1 VSDNLL
7 TAGPR
12 PALCRSVLFVSG
24 LALESLGPALVGGAD
39 LVCIDIEDAVP
50 PERKAHALESVL
62 AAVASIDA
70 AASARLIVRI
80 NSLRSVNGLAD
91 LHAFLTRP
99 HALAALVL
107 PKVETADEV
116 RWAGALADDAGS
128 GLRLLAIIE
137 TPSGLEHCLA
147 IAGAHPRLWALFF
160 GGFDLS
166 TALGCDMAWEPLLYA
181 RSRVVHAAA
190 GAGIQVLD
198 SPFPDLA
205 DGPGLQAAAARAVS
219 RNDRQDCEGRS
230 PGRRHQRRLL
240 AYAGRARSRAP
251 RDRSARA
258 RPGGAACDRWQ
269 AGRAADHQAASA
281 DPGVGRFDLVRRVPV
296 RLTCPRARA
305 PGSCA

>member
-1 VSDNLL
+1 MSDNLL

-24 LALESLGPALVGGAD
+24 LALESLGPALVSGAD

-205 DGPGLQAAAARAVS
+205 DGPGLQAAAARARS
-219 RNDRQDCEGRS
+219 LGMTGKTAKDARQVGAINAVFS
-230 PGRRHQRRLL
+230 PTPAELAHARRAIEAHERDPAAPLVIDGKLVELPTIKRLRL
-240 AYAGRARSRAP
+240 TL
-251 RDRSARA
+251 
-258 RPGGAACDRWQ
+258 
-269 AGRAADHQAASA
+269 ASA
-281 DPGVGRFDLVRRVPV
+281 
-296 RLTCPRARA
+296 
-305 PGSCA
+305 GSI